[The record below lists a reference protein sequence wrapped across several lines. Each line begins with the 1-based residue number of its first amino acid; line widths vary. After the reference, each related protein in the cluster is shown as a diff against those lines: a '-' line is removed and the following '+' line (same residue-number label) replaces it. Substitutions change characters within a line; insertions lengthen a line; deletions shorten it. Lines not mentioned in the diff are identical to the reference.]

1 MNQPSEVFLGCQ
13 LWAVFHF
20 SSLGFSAGSG
30 KCYSWFWCTG
40 LCWGI
45 GRNPRQCSISLEL
58 YFGVCWDFGV
68 GVAFL
73 LLWSLILGCFLV
85 SVFLIPNTL
94 WVTLSD
100 CFSILP
106 LATGAV
112 YFTFSSEDLT
122 LLSLN
127 ASFGLSAL
135 ASLSSNLVCS
145 SHFASKRHVNFL
157 HLIIFVLSFAS
168 PFLATRVY
176 LSLHL
181 LPRIMFDFAHIPH
194 FGYASDERDCIVWSR
209 LSNSWEI
216 MLPFFKKTLCEVLW
230 VSSG

>member
-1 MNQPSEVFLGCQ
+1 MQRVVSAIPDADAQAYAGEKEEILGSVPFLWSYVLEFAGILVWVLLFVIVVF
-13 LWAVFHF
+13 
-20 SSLGFSAGSG
+20 
-30 KCYSWFWCTG
+30 
-40 LCWGI
+40 
-45 GRNPRQCSISLEL
+45 
-58 YFGVCWDFGV
+58 DFGW
-68 GVAFL
+68 F
-73 LLWSLILGCFLV
+73 FLV
-85 SVFLIPNTL
+85 SAFLIPNTL

-106 LATGAV
+106 LATGAG
-112 YFTFSSEDLT
+112 FFIFSSEDLT

-181 LPRIMFDFAHIPH
+181 LLRIMFDFAHIPH
-194 FGYASDERDCIVWSR
+194 FPLLFPVKHLSMPLMKEIV
-209 LSNSWEI
+209 
-216 MLPFFKKTLCEVLW
+216 
-230 VSSG
+230 